1 MMSRKDAG
9 RFCVIGHG
17 NAANYGSDK
26 LRFLS
31 PVPAGSV
38 VQSRSRLVEV
48 EAGKR
53 GTRVVTE
60 IAVHVVG
67 AERPALLYKMIVL
80 YQPVPSAA
88 G

>member
-1 MMSRKDAG
+1 M
-9 RFCVIGHG
+9 
-17 NAANYGSDK
+17 
-26 LRFLS
+26 
-31 PVPAGSV
+31 

-53 GTRVVTE
+53 GTRVATE

-67 AERPALLYKMIVL
+67 AKRPALLYKMIVL
-80 YQPVPSAA
+80 YQPVP